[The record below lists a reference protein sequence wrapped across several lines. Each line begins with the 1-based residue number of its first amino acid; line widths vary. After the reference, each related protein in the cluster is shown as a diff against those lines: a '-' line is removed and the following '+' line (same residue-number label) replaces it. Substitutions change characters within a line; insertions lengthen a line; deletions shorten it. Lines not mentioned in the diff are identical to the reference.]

1 MAALDETMGALTL
14 AKGEQAPE
22 MRGRFDEAEGY
33 CRQEE
38 TARIAAANNKEEA
51 RRARVAFAASLVPP
65 FKSGEKYVTWHKAQT
80 KWLCG
85 GTNTPLKHVGF
96 FFTLRGAINAKA
108 KRLAELDQGNNDAA
122 VEENTAPSEPTV
134 EVSSSS
140 MVNTSDNSPHSTTP
154 KRTGS

>member
-1 MAALDETMGALTL
+1 MAALDETMGALTM
-14 AKGEQAPE
+14 AAGEQAPE
-22 MRGRFDEAEGY
+22 TRGRGDDEAEGY
-33 CRQEE
+33 CREEE

-65 FKSGEKYVTWHKAQT
+65 FKSGEMYVTWHKAQT

-108 KRLAELDQGNNDAA
+108 KRLSELDQGNNAAA
-122 VEENTAPSEPTV
+122 VEENTAAAEPTI

-140 MVNTSDNSPHSTTP
+140 LVHTTP
-154 KRTGS
+154 KRMGS